1 MGPSTF
7 DIRLGDALPLTQEL
21 DDSYVD
27 AIITST
33 PWPGR
38 KGGPHPDEFV
48 AWFLPFAIEFKRVLK
63 PTGSMVL
70 NIKEPVKGGER
81 STCVLSL
88 ILALAAMGWRW
99 LDEYPGLTPS
109 PFPSAGPCRTQ
120 EWIRTQSAFHKGVA
134 MLLLPKSSSHTDRR
148 LDQARAPT

>member
-48 AWFLPFAIEFKRVLK
+48 AWFLPFAIEFEARTEADWQHGVEHQ
-63 PTGSMVL
+63 G
-70 NIKEPVKGGER
+70 
-81 STCVLSL
+81 TCQ
-88 ILALAAMGWRW
+88 GW
-99 LDEYPGLTPS
+99 
-109 PFPSAGPCRTQ
+109 
-120 EWIRTQSAFHKGVA
+120 
-134 MLLLPKSSSHTDRR
+134 
-148 LDQARAPT
+148 